1 MRHVKYHYQRVT
13 IQNYNS
19 FHNCCNLHFFAT
31 ICEFVVIYGSVFSVI
46 GISIPE
52 NRSMTEL
59 AYSEDRTSF
68 WSIREEWKIFK
79 FLAPLLLI
87 LLPAY
92 KYILQILKEQ
102 GFRESMV

>member
-31 ICEFVVIYGSVFSVI
+31 ICEFVVIYGLVFSVI

-52 NRSMTEL
+52 NHSMTEL
-59 AYSEDRTSF
+59 AHSEDQTSF
-68 WSIREEWKIFK
+68 WSIRKEWKIFK

-92 KYILQILKEQ
+92 TYILQILKEQ